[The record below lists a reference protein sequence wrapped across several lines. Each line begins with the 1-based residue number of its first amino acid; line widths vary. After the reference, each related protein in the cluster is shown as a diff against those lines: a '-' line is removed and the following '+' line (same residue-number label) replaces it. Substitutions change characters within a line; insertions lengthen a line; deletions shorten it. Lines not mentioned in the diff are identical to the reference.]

1 MKLLILVQSSLTSST
16 DNSHLYNLHDF
27 KTLPEYHFL
36 ITFFSTECKEQTAR
50 FVFEEPASLLSTKI
64 LDQRF
69 TKRIAEADATLL
81 ITDKAAT
88 DCPACVCK
96 VTNLD
101 KSVYVWNS
109 CGINCI
115 LLGGSI
121 HSRQAAMQLHA
132 ILEERNYYPYMA
144 NVLPRQCSW
153 HNMYRVDQSMET
165 AGPCVL

>member
-1 MKLLILVQSSLTSST
+1 MTRMNVVLLLNCDAANEKAGLRQAHNVLRQLC
-16 DNSHLYNLHDF
+16 DNGNKVTIF
-27 KTLPEYHFL
+27 
-36 ITFFSTECKEQTAR
+36 ECKQTAR

-69 TKRIAEADATLL
+69 PKRIAEADATLL

-88 DCPACVCK
+88 DCPACVRK